1 MSLSLARKTV
11 LFQVYLNVAFH
22 LGIGKGQW
30 TKKQERK
37 DHDLK
42 KEGKIIKAQKR
53 RLNQK
58 GKPLLFIIF
67 LVLLNMRDVNH
78 VVSKFEYSVFSMIEP
93 ILH

>member
-37 DHDLK
+37 EHDLK

-58 GKPLLFIIF
+58 GMRQLVYVSLTDSPRSAFIGQ
-67 LVLLNMRDVNH
+67 
-78 VVSKFEYSVFSMIEP
+78 
-93 ILH
+93 